1 MQQQK
6 GRDRLRASIH
16 PSGRLGGPGVQA
28 DQSTEDAHQRG
39 ILVLAG
45 ADAQGGGPLAFIM
58 QLTQQKMKEAGK
70 TSVGSWENRKNG
82 RRKTAEGEDCSKQSA
97 GARKSGEGAQFPLHT
112 TQPVYYPHTITA
124 KKP

>member
-16 PSGRLGGPGVQA
+16 PSGRLRGPGVQA
-28 DQSTEDAHQRG
+28 DQSTKDAHQRG
-39 ILVLAG
+39 ILMLAG

-70 TSVGSWENRKNG
+70 PQLDLGRIGKMVG
-82 RRKTAEGEDCSKQSA
+82 
-97 GARKSGEGAQFPLHT
+97 
-112 TQPVYYPHTITA
+112 
-124 KKP
+124 